1 VPAVTAD
8 GAARGASI
16 TVRRR
21 VAWNETDA
29 AGHNHFTAVFRWIEE
44 AEHALFR
51 SIGADTSMIARIP
64 RVHIEVDY
72 FDRLYFDELIEVR
85 VGVVKVGNSSCGF
98 DFEVRKADGGR
109 AIGGSYVIV
118 HASGTASG
126 SAPWPERVRS
136 ALSLPADASSD
147 VLRVDV
153 HPAVMGDVNRRVP
166 PVTSDI

>member
-1 VPAVTAD
+1 MTAD
-8 GAARGASI
+8 RAALGASL
-16 TVRRR
+16 TMRRR

-51 SIGADTSMIARIP
+51 SIGAETSMIARIP
-64 RVHIEVDY
+64 RVHIDVDY
-72 FDRLYFDELIEVR
+72 FDRLYFDEVIEVR

-126 SAPWPERVRS
+126 SEPWPT
-136 ALSLPADASSD
+136 ALRDSLSQIAAFEQE
-147 VLRVDV
+147 
-153 HPAVMGDVNRRVP
+153 
-166 PVTSDI
+166 VTP

>member
-1 VPAVTAD
+1 MPAVTLRA
-8 GAARGASI
+8 GVSGASI
-16 TVRRR
+16 IVWRR

-51 SIGADTSMIARIP
+51 SIGVEASMIPRIP

-85 VGVVKVGNSSCGF
+85 VGVAKVGTSSCHFGF
-98 DFEVRKADGGR
+98 DVRKADGAR

-126 SAPWPERVRS
+126 AMPWPERIREGLTARTEVTTD
-136 ALSLPADASSD
+136 LSS
-147 VLRVDV
+147 
-153 HPAVMGDVNRRVP
+153 
-166 PVTSDI
+166 

>member
-1 VPAVTAD
+1 MPAVTPRA
-8 GAARGASI
+8 GVSGASI
-16 TVRRR
+16 IVWRR

-51 SIGADTSMIARIP
+51 SIGVEATMIPRIP

-72 FDRLYFDELIEVR
+72 FDRLYFDEVIEVR
-85 VGVVKVGNSSCGF
+85 VGVAKVGTSSCHFGF
-98 DFEVRKADGGR
+98 DVRKTDGGR

-126 SAPWPERVRS
+126 AKPWPERIREGLTARTEVTTD
-136 ALSLPADASSD
+136 LSS
-147 VLRVDV
+147 
-153 HPAVMGDVNRRVP
+153 
-166 PVTSDI
+166 